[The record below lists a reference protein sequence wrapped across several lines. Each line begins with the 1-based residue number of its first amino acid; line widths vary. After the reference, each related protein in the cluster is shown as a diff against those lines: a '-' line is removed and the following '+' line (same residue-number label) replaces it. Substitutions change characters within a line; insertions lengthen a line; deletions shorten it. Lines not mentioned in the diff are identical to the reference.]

1 MSATETPRRIET
13 TLANSANP
21 IQAAAINQILSAMS
35 GASIPSVISSA
46 IDFRGH
52 KNAPGRDRGG
62 RVQEPSARGGAV
74 RAFVRRPERV
84 PSLAPTITKGPAGSQ
99 CTLVLSHPRGSAS
112 GIARYNHSQAMRLAP
127 PCGRNAGSVPADGFY
142 RDNMRL
148 EPLSPGVHR
157 FPGRTRRARAMKRWM
172 GSLGRATEIEADGQ
186 RPRVPI
192 AVQIEANAGYATEY
206 WPAREGPL
214 RLRAVHPPAADSLP
228 GDLGHV
234 LDARTQDGDL
244 LRAIVLGRASA
255 HPGAVVPGH
264 ILGFVRPADAE
275 EGWLLVVPEAD
286 RWLAMTGDV
295 HDLPSDLQQRLLMFL
310 QAERLEW
317 IGAEEADIEAR
328 QAVLRGRRVLAQE
341 RAERAAAEAAW
352 APTEA
357 ARRRW
362 ATFEGEAHTAA
373 ELDILRLPY
382 RFQLYAREVI
392 LPHERLLATVH
403 RPGLSISQWPFSRRT
418 EHEALLLLTTR
429 QLLLLSDARPPDTM
443 VRFGGFAARAT
454 GSSVCRV
461 PAWRPMTITRRSR
474 LGCALRRASRH
485 GPLSRRRAAMPQ
497 NWLRLSVFSLLAR
510 TKHFRPSVDTLKPR
524 TQIRRAG

>member
-1 MSATETPRRIET
+1 
-13 TLANSANP
+13 
-21 IQAAAINQILSAMS
+21 
-35 GASIPSVISSA
+35 
-46 IDFRGH
+46 
-52 KNAPGRDRGG
+52 
-62 RVQEPSARGGAV
+62 
-74 RAFVRRPERV
+74 
-84 PSLAPTITKGPAGSQ
+84 
-99 CTLVLSHPRGSAS
+99 
-112 GIARYNHSQAMRLAP
+112 
-127 PCGRNAGSVPADGFY
+127 
-142 RDNMRL
+142 
-148 EPLSPGVHR
+148 
-157 FPGRTRRARAMKRWM
+157 MKRWM

-328 QAVLRGRRVLAQE
+328 QAVLRGRRLLAQE

-403 RPGLSISQWPFSRRT
+403 RPGLSIGQWPFSRRT

-454 GSSVCRV
+454 EVERLSGARMEAHDDYATLEVGVRSAASVSPWTLVAPQGRDATELAALIRLFAPRPNETLPAQRGHVEAQDANTTGWQAFFTEGAQDMWLARIQSALNPDEQVLTWALSPDMPGEARTAAAVAVTTRRVLVVSSVGPPESWPVELITTTEIRTSPFGSSLRV
-461 PAWRPMTITRRSR
+461 WTTRTAPELVLPFPFTLSPAF
-474 LGCALRRASRH
+474 LDVFLALR
-485 GPLSRRRAAMPQ
+485 Q
-497 NWLRLSVFSLLAR
+497 RLTAFSTSSAHIPEQ
-510 TKHFRPSVDTLKPR
+510 TAV
-524 TQIRRAG
+524 